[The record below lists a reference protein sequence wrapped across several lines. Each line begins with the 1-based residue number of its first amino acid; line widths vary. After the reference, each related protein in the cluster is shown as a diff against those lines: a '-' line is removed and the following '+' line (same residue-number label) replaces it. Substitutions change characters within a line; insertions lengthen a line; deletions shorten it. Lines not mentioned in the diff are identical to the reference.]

1 MTLGRL
7 VLAWLLVVAWF
18 LAVWWA
24 ARRIATPAA
33 DSDSTTAMPAPDS
46 DPFPSWRRVALAF
59 AEAGVV
65 TLLAALWFGSLGAG
79 GWWLV
84 FLLVGLLVGFPGR
97 FERLTARP
105 VPRSDVLLALLD
117 TVRYL
122 GAGAMLA
129 WRLR

>member
-1 MTLGRL
+1 VTLGRL

-65 TLLAALWFGSLGAG
+65 TLL
-79 GWWLV
+79 
-84 FLLVGLLVGFPGR
+84 GLLVGFPGR